1 MGMIFHVYVILYQLL
16 PLLQTGIIQL
26 HKSSL
31 MLNTNNLHLVVISY
45 QLAMVNME
53 GLEVITSLKMT
64 LVQLIVLLL

>member
-1 MGMIFHVYVILYQLL
+1 MGMIFHVYVNLYQLL

-26 HKSSL
+26 HKNSL